1 MGLNIFDNNT
11 TTSWKGIAILLVI
24 FGHLGIIP
32 RGGGSRGQ
40 YFFNA

>member
-1 MGLNIFDNNT
+1 MGLNFLDNNT
-11 TTSWKGIAILLVI
+11 TTSWKGMAILLVI

-32 RGGGSRGQ
+32 RGGSRSQ